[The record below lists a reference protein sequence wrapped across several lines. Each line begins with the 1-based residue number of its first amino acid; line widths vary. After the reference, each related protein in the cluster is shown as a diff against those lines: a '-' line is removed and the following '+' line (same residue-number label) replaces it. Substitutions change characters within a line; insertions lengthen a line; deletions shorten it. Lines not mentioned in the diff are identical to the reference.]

1 MADRL
6 DVAGRLAEGRA
17 GVEQTQTYVQA
28 CHALGY
34 QHPDLTA
41 HPAQVR
47 EWYAGEDGLDLRALD
62 RDCAELRAAGV
73 VAAEALRLQRAQ
85 VAELAVAWT
94 GAGGEAAVQLLQ
106 RHCDTAEALATEL
119 RAAAQRCESLRDNL
133 WYLID
138 AKAATAIAVDDRTRA
153 QRPEWLAAA
162 AAVTAGQPDRD
173 DAHNVIRQQVIPY
186 VDNDIRN
193 EWLTAMRS
201 ATDGVQTSYAMV
213 VDRMAAAPAARF
225 EFPGDLGSGLVPV
238 PATRPLVAAPMPPL
252 DAAPTLPDAAP
263 TLPAAVS
270 EPAAAA
276 TLPAAAPT
284 PAAAPAADWGAAL
297 GDVAG
302 MPAGDLGGLAES
314 GMGGGLGSGL
324 GWGGGLL
331 GLAGKIVDAMGGLL
345 GSVGDGLD
353 GADPFGDQ
361 DPLDDNAFHGDPFHA
376 DDPADAKD
384 AGDDADETAADEPGA
399 PDRPAPAGEA
409 EPNGEPAPS
418 GEAAPTGEPAQP
430 VEATPPA
437 TPPAAPPPGAPPPA
451 EPPADPGPAPAAAQP
466 TPEPGSTPCQI
477 AADQLPQA
485 GQ

>member
-1 MADRL
+1 M
-6 DVAGRLAEGRA
+6 VCGRGRSR
-17 GVEQTQTYVQA
+17 
-28 CHALGY
+28 
-34 QHPDLTA
+34 
-41 HPAQVR
+41 PA
-47 EWYAGEDGLDLRALD
+47 RALD

-173 DAHNVIRQQVIPY
+173 DAHNLIRQQVIPY

-193 EWLTAMRS
+193 EWLPAMRS

-276 TLPAAAPT
+276 TLPAAVPS

-297 GDVAG
+297 GDAAG
-302 MPAGDLGGLAES
+302 MPAGDLGGLAGS
-314 GMGGGLGSGL
+314 GMGSGLGSGL
-324 GWGGGLL
+324 GGGGGLL

-384 AGDDADETAADEPGA
+384 AGDDADETAADEPAA
-399 PDRPAPAGEA
+399 PDRPAPAGEIGRA
-409 EPNGEPAPS
+409 H
-418 GEAAPTGEPAQP
+418 
-430 VEATPPA
+430 V
-437 TPPAAPPPGAPPPA
+437 
-451 EPPADPGPAPAAAQP
+451 
-466 TPEPGSTPCQI
+466 
-477 AADQLPQA
+477 
-485 GQ
+485 